1 MDPPVKVVVSA
12 CMVFILI
19 VTTILVARYVE
30 TCKFSSLQKISR
42 QDPQTGKIVNE
53 EFTVQNNPNEPEW
66 VKKEV
71 ARRLFNL
78 AQKGDKLVVECF
90 NRGYPDPITAQ
101 RLGKRWKSIRKNNA
115 LRETAAGEKSAAYT
129 VNKGDELRICIRDTE
144 KDKDFEDENTSMFVL
159 LHEMGHL
166 ASKSWGHGKE
176 FRENFAKLVKA
187 AVELGIYQYQ
197 DFRNDS
203 EDYCGTEITNPAYVE
218 GFKNVQRVR
227 KY

>member
-1 MDPPVKVVVSA
+1 MEPKLKAIVSG
-12 CMVFILI
+12 CMVFVLI
-19 VTTILVARYVE
+19 VVTILVGRYIQ
-30 TCKFSSLQKISR
+30 TCQLSSKQIFKR
-42 QDPQTGKIVNE
+42 KDPKTGKLVEE

-71 ARRLFNL
+71 ARRLFSL
-78 AQKGDKLVVECF
+78 AQKGDKLTIECF
-90 NRGYPDPITAQ
+90 NRKYPDPVTAE
-101 RLGKRWKSIRKNNA
+101 RLARRWKSIRKNNA
-115 LRETAAGEKSAAYT
+115 LRETAFGEKSAAYT
-129 VNKGDELRICIRDTE
+129 VNKGDELRICIRDSE

-187 AVELGIYQYQ
+187 AVEIGVYKYQ

-218 GFKNVQRVR
+218 GFKNVRR
-227 KY
+227 